1 MGDEQK
7 ESMRDYCGK
16 VSINQEP
23 EWSPPSNHNNSEG
36 IFWDDLADLYMES
49 QGDNISD
56 VSKQSMEGS
65 WQPLVASNANKW
77 KDHIKWL
84 KNWMRLAP
92 KSKHYAKRPF
102 SAKKRRKIE
111 YQQNVVR

>member
-1 MGDEQK
+1 MMDEQK
-7 ESMRDYCGK
+7 ETMRAYCGK
-16 VSINQEP
+16 VNIKQEP
-23 EWSPPSNHNNSEG
+23 KWSTPSNHNSSEG
-36 IFWDDLADLYMES
+36 IFWDDLADLDMES
-49 QGDNISD
+49 QGDNFSD
-56 VSKQSMEGS
+56 VSQQSIGS
-65 WQPLVASNANKW
+65 WQPLVPVVDDKW

>member
-1 MGDEQK
+1 
-7 ESMRDYCGK
+7 
-16 VSINQEP
+16 
-23 EWSPPSNHNNSEG
+23 
-36 IFWDDLADLYMES
+36 MES